1 MVKVLSFCGDKIPS
15 VVLGINNIFEYMS
28 DKIDIEFTFKKTDMV
43 KSKDIRE
50 ADIVICVR
58 GASDLDRD
66 IVKLAKIYNRLI
78 IYYLDDDLL
87 NIPKYSGVSLFYE
100 NKQIREN
107 MIYIMETSDILWTS
121 NTNIRKKYGIYFERS
136 YVMDIPINIQ
146 EIEKNNSKSDTEN
159 KDIVKIC
166 FAGSSDHIHMVDKM
180 LSPVINNIAK
190 KYSDQVYFYIIGVKP
205 QKIKESNN
213 VKIVEYFN
221 NIQEYYDFVQKSGID
236 IGLAPLEASDF
247 TACKY
252 YNKFLDYTC
261 NGMVGIYSD
270 VEPYKLIV
278 KNEFNGMLAKNEEA
292 SWEELLEKL
301 ILSKKLREK
310 IYFNAVKEVK
320 ENFSYEYIMEKVLEN
335 IPEIKSEGKYK
346 IKKRNFY
353 LEKKI
358 DLSSNFLIPRIV
370 NGFRIY
376 GMKYLFIGSYKAVYK
391 TLKYL
396 KRKLS
401 YAEEKNKGKIVFIV
415 MVLAFLFW
423 VFIGPTLLS
432 KHFHELDEAYIE
444 KSEKIDLDK
453 NSSLTYSVEK
463 FEQRENS
470 YREII
475 EISGFAFKEIKQE
488 IKSREIL
495 IYLESLNAK
504 NNYIVKAEL
513 MQRPEVLAQY
523 LVGEDF
529 TKYMDVGYYAKFSAI
544 AIKNGDYRV
553 NILVKENEEMSLTE
567 ARFIIKKDKGIVT
580 ILPTE

>member
-87 NIPKYSGVSLFYE
+87 NIPKYSGVSVYYE

-107 MIYIMETSDILWTS
+107 MICIMETSDILWTS
-121 NTNIRKKYGIYFERS
+121 NANIRKKYGVYFERS
-136 YVMDIPINIQ
+136 YVMDIPVNIQ
-146 EIEKNNSKSDTEN
+146 EIKRENDQNNIKNEDV
-159 KDIVKIC
+159 VKVC
-166 FAGSSDHIHMVDKM
+166 FAGSADHIHMVDMM
-180 LSPVINNIAK
+180 LSPAINNIAE
-190 KYSDQVYFYIIGVKP
+190 KYNKEVYFYIIGVKS

-221 NIQEYYDFVQKSGID
+221 NIQDYYDFVKKSKID

-278 KNEFNGMLAKNEEA
+278 KNEFNGMLAKNEES

-320 ENFSYEYIMEKVLEN
+320 EKFSYDYIMEKVLEN
-335 IPEIKSEGKYK
+335 IPEIKNQKKYK
-346 IKKRNFY
+346 IKKRNFI
-353 LEKKI
+353 LEKKV
-358 DLSSNFLIPRIV
+358 DLSSNFIV
-370 NGFRIY
+370 QRVANGFKIY
-376 GMKYLFIGSYKAVYK
+376 GIKYLFIGSYKAVYK

-396 KRKLS
+396 KRKLN
-401 YAEEKNKGKIVFIV
+401 YAEEKK
-415 MVLAFLFW
+415 
-423 VFIGPTLLS
+423 
-432 KHFHELDEAYIE
+432 
-444 KSEKIDLDK
+444 
-453 NSSLTYSVEK
+453 
-463 FEQRENS
+463 
-470 YREII
+470 
-475 EISGFAFKEIKQE
+475 
-488 IKSREIL
+488 
-495 IYLESLNAK
+495 
-504 NNYIVKAEL
+504 
-513 MQRPEVLAQY
+513 
-523 LVGEDF
+523 
-529 TKYMDVGYYAKFSAI
+529 
-544 AIKNGDYRV
+544 
-553 NILVKENEEMSLTE
+553 
-567 ARFIIKKDKGIVT
+567 
-580 ILPTE
+580 

>member
-278 KNEFNGMLAKNEEA
+278 KSEFNGMLAKNEES

-301 ILSKKLREK
+301 ILSKELREK

-320 ENFSYEYIMEKVLEN
+320 EKFSYDYIMKKVLEN
-335 IPEIKSEGKYK
+335 IPEIKNQKKYK
-346 IKKRNFY
+346 IKKRNLY
-353 LEKKI
+353 LEKKV
-358 DLSSNFLIPRIV
+358 DLSSNFIV
-370 NGFRIY
+370 QRVANGFKIY
-376 GMKYLFIGSYKAVYK
+376 GIKYLFIGSYKAVYK

-396 KRKLS
+396 KRKLD
-401 YAEEKNKGKIVFIV
+401 YAEEKK
-415 MVLAFLFW
+415 
-423 VFIGPTLLS
+423 
-432 KHFHELDEAYIE
+432 
-444 KSEKIDLDK
+444 
-453 NSSLTYSVEK
+453 
-463 FEQRENS
+463 
-470 YREII
+470 
-475 EISGFAFKEIKQE
+475 
-488 IKSREIL
+488 
-495 IYLESLNAK
+495 
-504 NNYIVKAEL
+504 
-513 MQRPEVLAQY
+513 
-523 LVGEDF
+523 
-529 TKYMDVGYYAKFSAI
+529 
-544 AIKNGDYRV
+544 
-553 NILVKENEEMSLTE
+553 
-567 ARFIIKKDKGIVT
+567 
-580 ILPTE
+580 

>member
-15 VVLGINNIFEYMS
+15 VVLGINNIFEYMNE
-28 DKIDIEFTFKKTDMV
+28 KIDIEFTFKKTDMV

-50 ADIVICVR
+50 ADIVVCVR

-401 YAEEKNKGKIVFIV
+401 YAEEKK
-415 MVLAFLFW
+415 
-423 VFIGPTLLS
+423 
-432 KHFHELDEAYIE
+432 
-444 KSEKIDLDK
+444 
-453 NSSLTYSVEK
+453 
-463 FEQRENS
+463 
-470 YREII
+470 
-475 EISGFAFKEIKQE
+475 
-488 IKSREIL
+488 
-495 IYLESLNAK
+495 
-504 NNYIVKAEL
+504 
-513 MQRPEVLAQY
+513 
-523 LVGEDF
+523 
-529 TKYMDVGYYAKFSAI
+529 
-544 AIKNGDYRV
+544 
-553 NILVKENEEMSLTE
+553 
-567 ARFIIKKDKGIVT
+567 
-580 ILPTE
+580 

>member
-15 VVLGINNIFEYMS
+15 VVLGINNIFEYMN

-50 ADIVICVR
+50 ADIVVCVR

-401 YAEEKNKGKIVFIV
+401 YAEEKK
-415 MVLAFLFW
+415 
-423 VFIGPTLLS
+423 
-432 KHFHELDEAYIE
+432 
-444 KSEKIDLDK
+444 
-453 NSSLTYSVEK
+453 
-463 FEQRENS
+463 
-470 YREII
+470 
-475 EISGFAFKEIKQE
+475 
-488 IKSREIL
+488 
-495 IYLESLNAK
+495 
-504 NNYIVKAEL
+504 
-513 MQRPEVLAQY
+513 
-523 LVGEDF
+523 
-529 TKYMDVGYYAKFSAI
+529 
-544 AIKNGDYRV
+544 
-553 NILVKENEEMSLTE
+553 
-567 ARFIIKKDKGIVT
+567 
-580 ILPTE
+580 

>member
-1 MVKVLSFCGDKIPS
+1 VLILVKVLSFCGDKIPS
-15 VVLGINNIFEYMS
+15 VVLGINNIFEYMN

-278 KNEFNGMLAKNEEA
+278 KSEFNGMLAKNEES

-301 ILSKKLREK
+301 ILSKELREK

-320 ENFSYEYIMEKVLEN
+320 EKFSYDYIMKKVLEN
-335 IPEIKSEGKYK
+335 IPEIKNQKKYK
-346 IKKRNFY
+346 IKKRNLY
-353 LEKKI
+353 LEKKV
-358 DLSSNFLIPRIV
+358 DLSSNFIV
-370 NGFRIY
+370 QRVANGFKIY
-376 GMKYLFIGSYKAVYK
+376 GIKYLFIGSYKAVYK

-396 KRKLS
+396 KRKLD
-401 YAEEKNKGKIVFIV
+401 YAEEKK
-415 MVLAFLFW
+415 
-423 VFIGPTLLS
+423 
-432 KHFHELDEAYIE
+432 
-444 KSEKIDLDK
+444 
-453 NSSLTYSVEK
+453 
-463 FEQRENS
+463 
-470 YREII
+470 
-475 EISGFAFKEIKQE
+475 
-488 IKSREIL
+488 
-495 IYLESLNAK
+495 
-504 NNYIVKAEL
+504 
-513 MQRPEVLAQY
+513 
-523 LVGEDF
+523 
-529 TKYMDVGYYAKFSAI
+529 
-544 AIKNGDYRV
+544 
-553 NILVKENEEMSLTE
+553 
-567 ARFIIKKDKGIVT
+567 
-580 ILPTE
+580 

>member
-15 VVLGINNIFEYMS
+15 VVLGINNIFEYMN

-278 KNEFNGMLAKNEEA
+278 KSEFNGMLAKNEES

-301 ILSKKLREK
+301 ILSKELREK

-320 ENFSYEYIMEKVLEN
+320 EKFSYDYIMKKVLEN
-335 IPEIKSEGKYK
+335 IPEIKNQKKYK
-346 IKKRNFY
+346 IKKRNLY
-353 LEKKI
+353 LEKKV
-358 DLSSNFLIPRIV
+358 DLSSNFIV
-370 NGFRIY
+370 QRVANGFKIY
-376 GMKYLFIGSYKAVYK
+376 GIKYLFIGSYKAVYK

-396 KRKLS
+396 KRKLD
-401 YAEEKNKGKIVFIV
+401 YAEEKK
-415 MVLAFLFW
+415 
-423 VFIGPTLLS
+423 
-432 KHFHELDEAYIE
+432 
-444 KSEKIDLDK
+444 
-453 NSSLTYSVEK
+453 
-463 FEQRENS
+463 
-470 YREII
+470 
-475 EISGFAFKEIKQE
+475 
-488 IKSREIL
+488 
-495 IYLESLNAK
+495 
-504 NNYIVKAEL
+504 
-513 MQRPEVLAQY
+513 
-523 LVGEDF
+523 
-529 TKYMDVGYYAKFSAI
+529 
-544 AIKNGDYRV
+544 
-553 NILVKENEEMSLTE
+553 
-567 ARFIIKKDKGIVT
+567 
-580 ILPTE
+580 

>member
-1 MVKVLSFCGDKIPS
+1 VKVLSFCGDKIPS
-15 VVLGINNIFEYMS
+15 VVLGINNIFEYMN

-278 KNEFNGMLAKNEEA
+278 KSEFNGMLAKNEES

-301 ILSKKLREK
+301 ILSKELREK

-320 ENFSYEYIMEKVLEN
+320 EKFSYDYIMKKVLEN
-335 IPEIKSEGKYK
+335 IPEIKNQKKYK
-346 IKKRNFY
+346 IKKRNLY
-353 LEKKI
+353 LEKKV
-358 DLSSNFLIPRIV
+358 DLSSNFIV
-370 NGFRIY
+370 QRVANGFKIY
-376 GMKYLFIGSYKAVYK
+376 GIKYLFIGSYKAVYK

-396 KRKLS
+396 KRKLD
-401 YAEEKNKGKIVFIV
+401 YAEEKK
-415 MVLAFLFW
+415 
-423 VFIGPTLLS
+423 
-432 KHFHELDEAYIE
+432 
-444 KSEKIDLDK
+444 
-453 NSSLTYSVEK
+453 
-463 FEQRENS
+463 
-470 YREII
+470 
-475 EISGFAFKEIKQE
+475 
-488 IKSREIL
+488 
-495 IYLESLNAK
+495 
-504 NNYIVKAEL
+504 
-513 MQRPEVLAQY
+513 
-523 LVGEDF
+523 
-529 TKYMDVGYYAKFSAI
+529 
-544 AIKNGDYRV
+544 
-553 NILVKENEEMSLTE
+553 
-567 ARFIIKKDKGIVT
+567 
-580 ILPTE
+580 

>member
-1 MVKVLSFCGDKIPS
+1 MIKVLSFCGDKIPS

-66 IVKLAKIYNRLI
+66 IVKLTKIYNRLI

-107 MIYIMETSDILWTS
+107 MIYIMETSNILWTS

-301 ILSKKLREK
+301 ILSKELREK

-320 ENFSYEYIMEKVLEN
+320 EKFSYEYIMEKVLEN

-401 YAEEKNKGKIVFIV
+401 YAEEKK
-415 MVLAFLFW
+415 
-423 VFIGPTLLS
+423 
-432 KHFHELDEAYIE
+432 
-444 KSEKIDLDK
+444 
-453 NSSLTYSVEK
+453 
-463 FEQRENS
+463 
-470 YREII
+470 
-475 EISGFAFKEIKQE
+475 
-488 IKSREIL
+488 
-495 IYLESLNAK
+495 
-504 NNYIVKAEL
+504 
-513 MQRPEVLAQY
+513 
-523 LVGEDF
+523 
-529 TKYMDVGYYAKFSAI
+529 
-544 AIKNGDYRV
+544 
-553 NILVKENEEMSLTE
+553 
-567 ARFIIKKDKGIVT
+567 
-580 ILPTE
+580 

>member
-15 VVLGINNIFEYMS
+15 VVLGINNIFEYMN

-278 KNEFNGMLAKNEEA
+278 KSEFNGMLAKNEES

-301 ILSKKLREK
+301 ILSKELREK

-320 ENFSYEYIMEKVLEN
+320 EKFSYDYIMEKVLEN
-335 IPEIKSEGKYK
+335 IPEIKNQKKYK
-346 IKKRNFY
+346 IKKRNLY
-353 LEKKI
+353 LEKKV
-358 DLSSNFLIPRIV
+358 DLSSNFIV
-370 NGFRIY
+370 QRVANGFKIY
-376 GMKYLFIGSYKAVYK
+376 GIKYLFIGSYKAVYK

-396 KRKLS
+396 KRKLD
-401 YAEEKNKGKIVFIV
+401 YAEEKK
-415 MVLAFLFW
+415 
-423 VFIGPTLLS
+423 
-432 KHFHELDEAYIE
+432 
-444 KSEKIDLDK
+444 
-453 NSSLTYSVEK
+453 
-463 FEQRENS
+463 
-470 YREII
+470 
-475 EISGFAFKEIKQE
+475 
-488 IKSREIL
+488 
-495 IYLESLNAK
+495 
-504 NNYIVKAEL
+504 
-513 MQRPEVLAQY
+513 
-523 LVGEDF
+523 
-529 TKYMDVGYYAKFSAI
+529 
-544 AIKNGDYRV
+544 
-553 NILVKENEEMSLTE
+553 
-567 ARFIIKKDKGIVT
+567 
-580 ILPTE
+580 

>member
-87 NIPKYSGVSLFYE
+87 NIPKYSGVSVYYE

-107 MIYIMETSDILWTS
+107 MICIMETSDILWTS
-121 NTNIRKKYGIYFERS
+121 NANIRKKYRVYFERS
-136 YVMDIPINIQ
+136 YVMDIPVNIQ
-146 EIEKNNSKSDTEN
+146 EIKREKDQNNIKN
-159 KDIVKIC
+159 KDVVKVC

-180 LSPVINNIAK
+180 LSPAINHIAE
-190 KYSDQVYFYIIGVKP
+190 KYNKEVYFYIIGVKP

-221 NIQEYYDFVQKSGID
+221 NIQDYYNFVKKSKID

-278 KNEFNGMLAKNEEA
+278 KNEFNGMLAKNEES

-301 ILSKKLREK
+301 ILSKELKEK

-320 ENFSYEYIMEKVLEN
+320 EKFSYDYIMEKVLEN
-335 IPEIKSEGKYK
+335 IPEIKNQKKYK
-346 IKKRNFY
+346 IKKRNFI
-353 LEKKI
+353 LEKKV
-358 DLSSNFLIPRIV
+358 DLSSNFIV
-370 NGFRIY
+370 QRVANGFKIY
-376 GMKYLFIGSYKAVYK
+376 GIKYLFIGSYKAVYK

-396 KRKLS
+396 KRKLD
-401 YAEEKNKGKIVFIV
+401 YAEEKK
-415 MVLAFLFW
+415 
-423 VFIGPTLLS
+423 
-432 KHFHELDEAYIE
+432 
-444 KSEKIDLDK
+444 
-453 NSSLTYSVEK
+453 
-463 FEQRENS
+463 
-470 YREII
+470 
-475 EISGFAFKEIKQE
+475 
-488 IKSREIL
+488 
-495 IYLESLNAK
+495 
-504 NNYIVKAEL
+504 
-513 MQRPEVLAQY
+513 
-523 LVGEDF
+523 
-529 TKYMDVGYYAKFSAI
+529 
-544 AIKNGDYRV
+544 
-553 NILVKENEEMSLTE
+553 
-567 ARFIIKKDKGIVT
+567 
-580 ILPTE
+580 